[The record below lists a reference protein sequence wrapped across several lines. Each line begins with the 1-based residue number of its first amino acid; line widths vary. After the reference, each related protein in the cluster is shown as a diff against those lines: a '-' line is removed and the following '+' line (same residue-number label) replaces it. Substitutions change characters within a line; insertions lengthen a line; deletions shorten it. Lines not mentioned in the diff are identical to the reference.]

1 MVTIR
6 RAQSTDAEMVFG
18 WRNDDEARAVS
29 RSSKKVEW
37 DEHAHWFAERL
48 MTKHAESVWII
59 ERGETPVG
67 SGRINKYKDDH
78 RAEISIALA
87 PKHRR
92 EGLGRVAISQLSTMA
107 KSMGRVPVAYVRVS
121 NRRSL
126 NAFMAAGFKP
136 VDSLSDGMAVVSSDP
151 MVQLHDV

>member
-1 MVTIR
+1 MVSLR
-6 RAQSTDAEMVFG
+6 KAKSTDAEMVFG

-29 RSSKKVEW
+29 RSPKKVEW
-37 DEHAHWFAERL
+37 EDHVHWFAERL

-59 ERGETPVG
+59 ERGKTPVG

-78 RAEISIALA
+78 RAEVSIA
-87 PKHRR
+87 
-92 EGLGRVAISQLSTMA
+92 LGRVAIAELSVVA

-136 VDSLSDGMAVVSSDP
+136 VDSLPNGMAVVSSDP
-151 MVQLHDV
+151 FVELHDE

>member
-6 RAQSTDAEMVFG
+6 KAKSTDAEMVFG

-29 RSSKKVEW
+29 RSSKKVKWE
-37 DEHAHWFAERL
+37 DHVHWFAERL

-59 ERGETPVG
+59 EREKTPVG
-67 SGRINKYKDDH
+67 SGRINRYKDDH

-87 PKHRR
+87 PEHRR
-92 EGLGRVAISQLSTMA
+92 EGLGRLAIAQLSTMV

-121 NRRSL
+121 NSRSL
-126 NAFMAAGFKP
+126 NAFMAAGFK
-136 VDSLSDGMAVVSSDP
+136 LSSPDLTAVVSSDP
-151 MVQLHDV
+151 LVLLHDA